1 MSTENTTN
9 TPASTTTLNEPAAT
23 AAPATTGATTP
34 VEPPAAPAATQPGD
48 KPLTQADIDAA
59 VKKAQKEWEKKVQDA
74 EAKAKLSDDERLK
87 LENTELK
94 RTIQMG
100 KAETEVTKALE
111 KAGAKAPLLL
121 FNVKKGELQFDDSG
135 KITNLTEIVDELK
148 SEYSDQFGVEKP
160 SQSIDAGAG
169 TTTSGQPLTKA
180 IIEKMSHKEI
190 MEREKEITE
199 FLSKL

>member
-1 MSTENTTN
+1 MVMSTQNNTNPAN
-9 TPASTTTLNEPAAT
+9 TPNDPAAIP
-23 AAPATTGATTP
+23 APATTDANTS
-34 VEPPAAPAATQPGD
+34 VEPPAAPPAAAPSD

-59 VKKAQKEWEKKVQDA
+59 VKKAQKEWEKKVTDA

-94 RTIQMG
+94 RTIQMT

-169 TTTSGQPLTKA
+169 TTTPGQPLTKA
-180 IIEKMSHKEI
+180 LIEKMSHKEI
-190 MEREKEITE
+190 MEREKEINE